1 MYIKL
6 IEPKLMKRPMD
17 TDLKIRMSPPLG
29 LYTIATLLRD
39 HHKVEVQNESIEPI
53 TYDRPDIV
61 GITVTV
67 NSLPRAI
74 EIACRFRAQ
83 GSLVVAGG
91 IHITTAHQLIP
102 TDCFD
107 ALSIGPAEGSW
118 PRIIED
124 AQLLGRLQPVY
135 HCSADFKAADIV
147 APSYDIIKE
156 KDYLFCNIV
165 HTSRGCPFKCDFC
178 YNSGPLHA
186 YMRRPIA
193 DVLADIKATHS
204 RHIMFIDDNFVG
216 NIPWTR
222 QLLQAIKPLN
232 IKWNAACSINVAQH
246 PDLLDQ
252 MTDAGCRSLFIG
264 FESINP
270 SSINSVHKV
279 QNSTAD
285 YEHAIAELHSRG
297 IMINGSF
304 VFGLDSDTPETFGST
319 IDWIVKNK
327 IETVTSHILTPYPGT
342 VTYNEMAHSGR
353 LTTTD
358 LSLYDTAHV
367 VFKPKNMTA
376 EQLYNGYL
384 NVYREVYSWK
394 NILRRMPDDHSQ
406 RFAYLTFN
414 LLYRKYGALSDA
426 VCRLVGYQRFG
437 RFAELISRY

>member
-1 MYIKL
+1 MYVKL
-6 IEPKLMKRPMD
+6 IEPQLTRRPMD

-29 LYTIATLLRD
+29 LYTIASLLRD
-39 HHKVEVQNESIEPI
+39 HHRVEVQNESIEPI
-53 TYDRPDIV
+53 TYDRPDVV
-61 GITVTV
+61 GITITV

-74 EIACRFRAQ
+74 EIAQRFRQQ

-91 IHITTAHQLIP
+91 IHATTAHQTIP
-102 TDCFD
+102 SGCFD

-118 PRIIED
+118 PQIVED
-124 AQLLGRLQPVY
+124 AKQGRLQPIY
-135 HCSADFKAADIV
+135 HCRPDFRATDIV
-147 APSYDIIKE
+147 SPAYDIIKE

-178 YNSGPLHA
+178 YNSGPYHA
-186 YMRRPIA
+186 YLRRPIA
-193 DVLADIKATHS
+193 DVLADIEATHS

-222 QLLQAIKPLN
+222 QLLQAIKPLG

-252 MTDAGCRSLFIG
+252 MTEAGCRSLFIG

-270 SSINSVHKV
+270 SSIDSVHKV
-279 QNSTAD
+279 QNSATD
-285 YEHAIAELHSRG
+285 YAHAAAEIHRRG

-304 VFGLDSDTPETFGST
+304 VFGLDSDTTETFDAT
-319 IDWIVKNK
+319 VDWIVENK

-342 VTYNEMAHSGR
+342 VTYDEMLRTGR

-358 LSLYDTAHV
+358 LALFDTAHV
-367 VFKPKNMTA
+367 VFKPRNMTP

-384 NVYREVYSWK
+384 SVYRKVYSWK
-394 NILRRMPDDHSQ
+394 NIMRRMPVDHSQ
-406 RFAYLTFN
+406 RFPYLTFN
-414 LLYRKYGALSDA
+414 LLYRKYGALSNA
-426 VCRLVGYQRFG
+426 VCRCVGYHRFG
-437 RFAELISRY
+437 RFAEIISRY